1 MNASSHSSKFQLS
14 RRFVLTLACGLGALA
29 GCGGPAESPEQD
41 EPLATRE
48 LQQPLLL
55 SGTKWPRGQVPVCWD
70 AETLARPD
78 FATRSVQVRRLAN
91 NSWPTV
97 ANVEFTGWG
106 ACPANTA
113 AMVVVRLQ
121 DSLSANTDGIGY
133 SSTSARIMTLGV
145 NRSDFD
151 GGLVPHEFGHVLGF
165 AHEMARS
172 DFPDDTS
179 GPCAEGNVSGDI
191 LQTPPDRQ
199 SIMASDYCQTNVS
212 LSGWDVLGSQNAYGR
227 RAQGFSQLL
236 TAWSPYR
243 TDHASVAT
251 QVGRNSVAEAAYAF
265 AYVEG
270 WLFDQP
276 APGTVPLKLYY
287 NSSREDNFTLATSAS
302 ESAAQGSG
310 YYLARTEGY
319 LYPTQQPGT
328 VPLKTFW
335 SSAQQDYFMTS
346 TSQGEAAALA
356 SGYELVRIEGYLFQ
370 DVPYALGWAYWNAA
384 RTDNLL
390 TSQGSSL
397 AVYAGGNGYEFS
409 GFDNLVLKY
418 AIPGTAALKTYR
430 GGPNLDH
437 FATGTA
443 QGELEAVN
451 SGYSLV
457 GTEGYVFTSQVSG
470 STPLNSYWNPTRR
483 DNYTTSSRGSW
494 ATGSGYALT
503 RAEGYVYAINSSSTT
518 SPAPSTTNTLV
529 YSASNTSSATMNTVN
544 QGIALTAGQ
553 TLTLGTCGVTG
564 ASYSGDT
571 YLRLYNPSGTQVAY
585 SDDACG
591 GTGSNFTYTVPA
603 GTAGTYQLR
612 AGCYSSGSCSGTV
625 AWTISGGTSLPPSS
639 GTTLTYSAGN
649 TNSAQANTVNQTIAL
664 AQGQTIT
671 VGTCGVAGASFTGD
685 TYLRL
690 YGLTGYQV
698 AANDNACG
706 GAGSSITYTV
716 PIGGAGYYELRAGC
730 YSSGSCSGTVVWT
743 VAWAVQ

>member
-1 MNASSHSSKFQLS
+1 MNDSSNPSKFPLS
-14 RRFVLTLACGLGALA
+14 RRLVLTLACGVGALT
-29 GCGGPAESPEQD
+29 GCGGPAESLEGD
-41 EPLATRE
+41 EPLATGD

-55 SGTKWPRGQVPVCWD
+55 SGTKWPGGLVPVCWD

-97 ANVEFTGWG
+97 AKVEFTGWG

-113 AMVVVRLQ
+113 GMVVVRLN
-121 DSLSANTDGIGY
+121 DSLSAETNGIGY
-133 SSTSARIMTLGV
+133 SSTSARIVNLGV

-151 GGLVPHEFGHVLGF
+151 GGLIPHELGHVLGF

-172 DFPDDTS
+172 DFPDDTT

-191 LQTPPDRQ
+191 LQTPPDRE
-199 SIMASDYCQTNVS
+199 SIMASAGYCQPNAS

-227 RAQGFSQLL
+227 RAQGFSQLI

-265 AYVEG
+265 AYVDG

-287 NSSREDNFTLATSAS
+287 NSSRLDNFTLATSAS

-319 LYPTQQPGT
+319 VYPTQQPGT

-335 SSAQQDYFMTS
+335 SHERQDHMMTS
-346 TSQGEAAALA
+346 SARGEAAALE
-356 SGYELVRIEGYLFQ
+356 SGYQFVRIEGYVFQ
-370 DVPYALGWAYWNAA
+370 DVPYALTSAWWHAG
-384 RTDNLL
+384 RFDNLL

-397 AVYAGGNGYEFS
+397 NAYADGNGYQFS
-409 GFDNLVLKY
+409 GFDGLVLKY
-418 AIPGTAALKTYR
+418 ALPGTAALKTYR
-430 GGPNLDH
+430 GGPNEDH

-457 GTEGYVFTSQVSG
+457 GTEGHVFTTRVSG
-470 STPLNSYWNPTRR
+470 SIPLYSYWDGAHR
-483 DNYTTSSRGSW
+483 DNFTTTGRTSAPSSGSYT
-494 ATGSGYALT
+494 LT
-503 RAEGYVYAINSSSTT
+503 RAEGYVYAINSSI
-518 SPAPSTTNTLV
+518 APPPSNPNTLV
-529 YSASNTSSATMNTVN
+529 YSASNTSSATVGTTHQSIV
-544 QGIALTAGQ
+544 LSAGQ

-564 ASYSGDT
+564 STYSGDT

-585 SDDACG
+585 NDDACG
-591 GTGSNFTYTVPA
+591 GMGSNFIYTVPVGA
-603 GTAGTYQLR
+603 GGTYQLR

-625 AWTISGGTSLPPSS
+625 AWTL
-639 GTTLTYSAGN
+639 
-649 TNSAQANTVNQTIAL
+649 Q
-664 AQGQTIT
+664 
-671 VGTCGVAGASFTGD
+671 
-685 TYLRL
+685 
-690 YGLTGYQV
+690 
-698 AANDNACG
+698 
-706 GAGSSITYTV
+706 
-716 PIGGAGYYELRAGC
+716 
-730 YSSGSCSGTVVWT
+730 
-743 VAWAVQ
+743 